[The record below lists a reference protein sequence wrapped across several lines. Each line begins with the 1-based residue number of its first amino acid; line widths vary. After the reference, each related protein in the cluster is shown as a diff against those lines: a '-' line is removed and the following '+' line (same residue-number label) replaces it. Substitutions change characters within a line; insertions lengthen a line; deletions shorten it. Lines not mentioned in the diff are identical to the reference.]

1 METSKIYYGWYS
13 ANQKEMLK
21 ECKKLYKPKG
31 HYKIQFSSFI
41 YLNSDGKEVEVTEV
55 VSNPEFISNF
65 KDAKR
70 VGKVTKFIRGI
81 P

>member
-13 ANQKEMLK
+13 AGQKEI
-21 ECKKLYKPKG
+21 CKKLYKPKG
-31 HYKIQFSSFI
+31 DYKIEFSSFI
-41 YLNSDGKEVEVTEV
+41 YLNSDGKEVEVTEI
-55 VSNPEFISNF
+55 VSDPEFISNF